1 MVQIQ
6 RMLVMTLNP
15 RPLSAIILQCLAL
28 EMAKE
33 LLDAEN

>member
-6 RMLVMTLNP
+6 SMLVMTLNP
-15 RPLSAIILQCLAL
+15 RPLSAIIWQCLAL